1 MRAPQRMMTWQA
13 VQAEVLAR
21 IRSGVWPA
29 GELIPTETEL
39 AAEFTCARATV
50 NRALTSLAKSGL
62 IERRRKVGTRVAKHP
77 PQQSTMPKGSIKD
90 EIEAKGAT
98 FGYRL
103 VSVEE
108 VTPPTEVAA
117 QMMLPQNTQTIEVR
131 AEFTKDGEPYCG
143 EIRWINPSA
152 VPQIKPATFKGL
164 SPEEWLAN
172 NAALNHGSMA
182 VSATNSGDQPEFVA
196 EALNLNFD
204 SSLLLIERTIWADAI
219 PVSLSRQFF
228 PAGHTLSALL

>member
-39 AAEFTCARATV
+39 ASEFSCARATV
-50 NRALTSLAKSGL
+50 NRALTSLAASGL

-77 PQQSTMPKGSIKD
+77 PQQSTMPKRSIKD

-103 VSVEE
+103 VSFEE
-108 VTPPTEVAA
+108 VTAPAEVAA
-117 QMMLPQNTQTIEVR
+117 QMMLPRDSKTIEVR
-131 AEFTKDGEPYCG
+131 AEFTKDGNPYCG
-143 EIRWINPSA
+143 EIRWINPA
-152 VPQIKPATFKGL
+152 ATPQLKAGLFKNLPA
-164 SPEEWLAN
+164 EEWLASHV
-172 NAALNHGSMA
+172 ALNHGSMS
-182 VSATNSGDQPEFVA
+182 VSATSSGENPASVA
-196 EALNLNFD
+196 EALNLQAD
-204 SSLLLIERTIWADAI
+204 SPLLLIERTVWADAV

-228 PAGHTLSALL
+228 LAGHTLSALL